1 MDAGGNQL
9 NIYEKNLNKNE
20 WKGFSENL
28 QCRTMKD
35 KTVVTWVNPK

>member
-20 WKGFSENL
+20 WKGF
-28 QCRTMKD
+28 MKIYSGAST
-35 KTVVTWVNPK
+35 KNKRSVMVPPL